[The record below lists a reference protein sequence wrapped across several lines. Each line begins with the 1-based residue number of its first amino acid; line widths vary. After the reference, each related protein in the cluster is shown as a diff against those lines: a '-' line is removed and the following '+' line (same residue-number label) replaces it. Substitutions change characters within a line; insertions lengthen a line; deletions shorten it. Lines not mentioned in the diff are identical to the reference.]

1 MHFNNTYFK
10 YISREKGFLS
20 VPQTSIN
27 MFLKNNYINVKHIV
41 AKFNLKNKTFRVYD
55 NVYFP
60 RVSDRGMI
68 ECAFL

>member
-1 MHFNNTYFK
+1 
-10 YISREKGFLS
+10 
-20 VPQTSIN
+20 
-27 MFLKNNYINVKHIV
+27 MFLKNNYINVKHII

-55 NVYFP
+55 NVKKLYFP